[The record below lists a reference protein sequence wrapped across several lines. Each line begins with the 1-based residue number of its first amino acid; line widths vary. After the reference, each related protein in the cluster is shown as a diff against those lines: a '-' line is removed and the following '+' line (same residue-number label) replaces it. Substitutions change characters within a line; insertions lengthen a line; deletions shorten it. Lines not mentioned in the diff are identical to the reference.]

1 MSSVH
6 YHMSFRCKRDGVV
19 NVWGL
24 VVSKPHLVVEVTEKR
39 TPKHRQLCEEV
50 LMKIK
55 TNQIRISIAKKDD
68 GGTNDQTQDSTC
80 GARHEYTVVGMRIN
94 TIYIYT

>member
-24 VVSKPHLVVEVTEKR
+24 VASKPHLVVEVTEKR

-50 LMKIK
+50 LMEIK
-55 TNQIRISIAKKDD
+55 TNQISISSAKKMMVALMTKHKIPRVVP
-68 GGTNDQTQDSTC
+68 GTNTSL
-80 GARHEYTVVGMRIN
+80 
-94 TIYIYT
+94 